1 MQPIYL
7 NTYKIYIQNAK
18 VMKKNESDK
27 KKRDYFAVSL
37 ALAKK
42 TRLLSPCPHVPMSP
56 YPSNLYLV
64 PAHFGREL
72 WAKGGLLV

>member
-18 VMKKNESDK
+18 VMKKNESAK
-27 KKRDYFAVSL
+27 KKRDYFALSL

-42 TRLLSPCPHVPMSP
+42 KRLLSPCPHVPMSP
-56 YPSNLYLV
+56 SYKIACRITTAGNFK
-64 PAHFGREL
+64 AQD
-72 WAKGGLLV
+72 

>member
-1 MQPIYL
+1 
-7 NTYKIYIQNAK
+7 
-18 VMKKNESDK
+18 MKKNESDK

-42 TRLLSPCPHVPMSP
+42 KHAYCPHVPMSP

-72 WAKGGLLV
+72 

>member
-1 MQPIYL
+1 
-7 NTYKIYIQNAK
+7 
-18 VMKKNESDK
+18 MKKNESDK

-56 YPSNLYLV
+56 YPSNNLYLV

-72 WAKGGLLV
+72 